1 MKADPAEQLRLL
13 DLQGLDARL
22 DQLAHRRRTLPEHA
36 EIEQLDRD
44 LRRLRDLT
52 VAAETRASDLEREQA
67 KADADVEQVRARAR
81 RDQARLD
88 SGRVSSP
95 KELMDL
101 QSELASLARRQSELE
116 DVELAVMERAEE
128 VQSEVERLRADAAG
142 VEGKRAA
149 AVGRRDAAVEEID
162 NEAYLTQQAREAV
175 VRDVGGELLSLYEKV
190 RASSAGIGAAELKQR
205 RCQGCRLELNTVD
218 LARFR
223 DAPSDEVLRCEECR
237 RILVRTAESGL

>member
-1 MKADPAEQLRLL
+1 MRLL

-52 VAAETRASDLEREQA
+52 VAAETQASDLEREQA

-88 SGRVSSP
+88 SGRVSSS
-95 KELMDL
+95 KELVDL
-101 QSELASLARRQSELE
+101 QSELASLSRRQSELE
-116 DVELAVMERAEE
+116 DVELAVMERVEE
-128 VQSEVERLRADAAG
+128 VQSEVDRLRGDVGA

-149 AVGRRDAAVEEID
+149 AVARRDAAFEEID
-162 NEAYLTQQAREAV
+162 SEAYMTQQAREAV
-175 VRDVGGELLSLYEKV
+175 VRDVGGELLSLYEKI
-190 RASSAGIGAAELKQR
+190 RAASGGIGAAELKHR
-205 RCQGCRLELNTVD
+205 RCQGCRLEINTVD
-218 LARFR
+218 MGRFR
-223 DAPSDEVLRCEECR
+223 DAPGDEVLRCEECR
-237 RILVRTAESGL
+237 RILIRTAELGL

>member
-1 MKADPAEQLRLL
+1 
-13 DLQGLDARL
+13 
-22 DQLAHRRRTLPEHA
+22 
-36 EIEQLDRD
+36 
-44 LRRLRDLT
+44 
-52 VAAETRASDLEREQA
+52 
-67 KADADVEQVRARAR
+67 
-81 RDQARLD
+81 
-88 SGRVSSP
+88 
-95 KELMDL
+95 
-101 QSELASLARRQSELE
+101 
-116 DVELAVMERAEE
+116 MERAEE